1 MRKENKYKIYKV
13 SGICLKKFPL
23 RILKFRR
30 PKWNVLQKLLK
41 GSLVNQRYSKQNKQ
55 SFFGKRKVKISL
67 INSFLIKKDLKR
79 WGKVKNYYKTG
90 FKYKNVLQN
99 IFDRSIKY
107 SFFKKKSRN
116 LSLKKDF
123 ILNYLVYPIFRLD
136 ILLWNLNFFSSSF
149 QARQVIN
156 NNGILLNGK
165 RIKANVFLTKGD
177 IITFKDTKNEIYT
190 YNQIVERF
198 SKTKKFL
205 TFVEIDYYTKTIVVL
220 KDYKELSLEDLY
232 LLITEYLD
240 LKNFSYNL

>member
-13 SGICLKKFPL
+13 SGVFFKKFPL

-30 PKWNVLQKLLK
+30 PKWNALQKLLK

-55 SFFGKRKVKISL
+55 FGFGKKKVKISL
-67 INSFLIKKDLKR
+67 VNSFLIKKDLKR

-90 FKYKNVLQN
+90 VKYKNVLQN
-99 IFDRSIKY
+99 IFDCSIKY
-107 SFFKKKSRN
+107 SFFKKKSKD
-116 LSLKKDF
+116 LSLKKEF
-123 ILNYLVYPIFRLD
+123 ILNYLVYPNFRID

-156 NNGILLNGK
+156 NNGILLNG
-165 RIKANVFLTKGD
+165 RALKANVFLTKGD
-177 IITFKDTKNEIYT
+177 VITFKDTQNEGYI

-198 SKTKKFL
+198 SKTKKIL

-232 LLITEYLD
+232 LLITEHLD
-240 LKNFSYNL
+240 LKIFSYNL

>member
-30 PKWNVLQKLLK
+30 PKWNPLQKVLK
-41 GSLVNQRYSKQNKQ
+41 GSLVAQRRFKQNKQ
-55 SFFGKRKVKISL
+55 SFFGKKKIKISL

-79 WGKVKNYYKTG
+79 WGKVKSYYKTG
-90 FKYKNVLQN
+90 FKYKNILQT
-99 IFDRSIKY
+99 IFDRSVKY
-107 SFFKKKSRN
+107 RFLKKKSRK
-116 LSLKKDF
+116 LSSKKDL
-123 ILNYLVYPIFRLD
+123 ILNYLVYPYFRMD

-156 NNGILLNGK
+156 NHGVLVNGK
-165 RIKANVFLTKGD
+165 QVKSNVFLKKGD
-177 IITFKDTKNEIYT
+177 IVTFKNTTNESYA
-190 YNQIVERF
+190 YNQIVDRF

-205 TFVEIDYYTKTIVVL
+205 TFVEIDYYTKTIIIL

-232 LLITEYLD
+232 LLITESLD

>member
-30 PKWNVLQKLLK
+30 PKWNTLQKLLK
-41 GSLVNQRYSKQNKQ
+41 GSLVVQRRFNQNKQ
-55 SFFGKRKVKISL
+55 ALFGKIKISL

-79 WGKVKNYYKTG
+79 WGKVKSYYKTG
-90 FKYKNVLQN
+90 FKYKNILQT

-107 SFFKKKSRN
+107 HFLKKKSRK
-116 LSLKKDF
+116 LSSKKDL
-123 ILNYLVYPIFRLD
+123 ILNYLVYPYFRMD

-156 NNGILLNGK
+156 NHGVLVNGK
-165 RIKANVFLTKGD
+165 RVNSNVFLTKGD
-177 IITFKDTKNEIYT
+177 IVTFKNTTNEIYA
-190 YNQIVERF
+190 YNQIVDRF

-205 TFVEIDYYTKTIVVL
+205 TFVEIDYYTKTIIIL

-232 LLITEYLD
+232 LLITESLD